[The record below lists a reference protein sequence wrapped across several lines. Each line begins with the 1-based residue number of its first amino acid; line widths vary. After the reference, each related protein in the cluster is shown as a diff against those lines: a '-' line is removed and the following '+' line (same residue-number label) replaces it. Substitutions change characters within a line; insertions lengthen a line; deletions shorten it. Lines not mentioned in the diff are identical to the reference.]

1 MNLSTTPPP
10 PFGDT
15 EVKSVAANLPM
26 WESIVMCGFC
36 MQLLYNLAL
45 LYHSPVNRQTKE
57 NPLFS
62 VDTEPEPFTQFTFL
76 YIQLVI
82 QYI

>member
-1 MNLSTTPPP
+1 
-10 PFGDT
+10 
-15 EVKSVAANLPM
+15 
-26 WESIVMCGFC
+26 